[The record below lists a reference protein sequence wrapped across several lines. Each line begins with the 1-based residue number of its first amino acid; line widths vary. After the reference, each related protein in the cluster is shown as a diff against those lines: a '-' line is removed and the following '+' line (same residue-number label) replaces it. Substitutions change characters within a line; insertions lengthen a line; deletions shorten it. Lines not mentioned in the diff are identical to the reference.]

1 MKTIRIQGVLVLV
14 QDVGVLVLGA
24 PGSGKSLAALNLML
38 RGHHLVADDLVE
50 IFPGP
55 LGKPMGRAVE
65 EHVRI
70 EVRGLGVYRAESL
83 FENGAVASAPID
95 FAVELTAYDPA
106 RDLGRTSPE
115 TGEMSL
121 LETAI
126 LKVRAPVSSGTDP
139 ALLIELLARTFAI
152 SGTVM
157 P

>member
-1 MKTIRIQGVLVLV
+1 MKAIRIQGVLVV
-14 QDVGVLVLGA
+14 VRNVGVLVLGA
-24 PGSGKSLAALNLML
+24 PASGKSLAALNLML

-55 LGKPMGRAVE
+55 EGKPMGRAVE

-83 FENGAVASAPID
+83 FETGAIPAAPID
-95 FAVELTAYDPA
+95 FAVELTAYEPA

-115 TGEMSL
+115 IEEMKL
-121 LETAI
+121 LETTI
-126 LKVRAPVSSGTDP
+126 SKVRAPVSTGTDP

-152 SGTVM
+152 TGTVM